1 MRAFGERGFGVAHV
15 RVVQSCTYRGGIHV
29 SFLLGAERWEP
40 GMSLND
46 AEEGKSSVLSASV
59 ERERNPPRQGQ
70 TGKN

>member
-1 MRAFGERGFGVAHV
+1 
-15 RVVQSCTYRGGIHV
+15 
-29 SFLLGAERWEP
+29 
-40 GMSLND
+40 MSLND